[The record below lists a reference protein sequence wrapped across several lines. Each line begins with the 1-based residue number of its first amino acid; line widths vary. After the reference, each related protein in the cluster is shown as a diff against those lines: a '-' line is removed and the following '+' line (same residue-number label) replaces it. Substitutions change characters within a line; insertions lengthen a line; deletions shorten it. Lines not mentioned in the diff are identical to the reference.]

1 MTGRVPATAAVA
13 LVIGYL
19 AGLAGGWPG
28 VAAQQATPQSA
39 PPAWASIPLAPNQ
52 GEVIQWPA
60 ADLQKVHATLASRSN
75 GRILSKPRDLVP
87 LPMMRTHMFDV
98 VHRPQVTGDA
108 TAEQHEGVTD
118 LYVILGGSGRL
129 TVGGEIANR
138 QVIPNRPGEYTGRP
152 ITGGRTITLKPGDI
166 VDVPPNTPHATVAE
180 AGGVTYMLIKIN
192 VGLYPWSLVSGAQ

>member
-13 LVIGYL
+13 LVVGYL
-19 AGLAGGWPG
+19 AGLAGGSAG
-28 VAAQQATPQSA
+28 AAAQQPAAPST

-52 GEVIQWPA
+52 GEVVHWAA
-60 ADLQKVHATLASRSN
+60 ADLQKAHATLAARSN
-75 GRILSKPRDLVP
+75 GRILSKPRDLVS
-87 LPMMRTHMFDV
+87 LPMTRTHMFDV
-98 VHRPQVTGDA
+98 VHRPQATGEA

-118 LYVILGGSGRL
+118 LYVILGGSGTL
-129 TVGGEIANR
+129 TVGGEITNR

-152 ITGGRTITLKPGDI
+152 ITGGRTIPLKPGDI
-166 VDVPPNTPHATVAE
+166 VDVPPNTPHATVAA

>member
-1 MTGRVPATAAVA
+1 MTGRVPVTAAVA

-19 AGLAGGWPG
+19 AGLAGGRPG
-28 VAAQQATPQSA
+28 VAAQQAATQTA

-52 GEVIQWPA
+52 GDVVHWPA
-60 ADLQKVHATLASRSN
+60 TDLQKVHATLAGRSN

-87 LPMMRTHMFDV
+87 LPMTRTHMFDV
-98 VHRPQVTGDA
+98 VHRPQATGDA

-118 LYVILGGSGRL
+118 LYVILGGSGTL

-152 ITGGRTITLKPGDI
+152 ITGGRTLALKPGDI
-166 VDVPPNTPHATVAE
+166 VDVPPNTPHATVAD
-180 AGGVTYMLIKIN
+180 AGGVSYMLIKVN

>member
-1 MTGRVPATAAVA
+1 MTGRVSATAAIA
-13 LVIGYL
+13 LVIGYF
-19 AGLAGGWPG
+19 AGLAGGWAG
-28 VAAQQATPQSA
+28 VEAQQAPPQGA

-52 GEVIQWPA
+52 GEVTQWSA
-60 ADLQKVHATLASRSN
+60 ADLQKAHATLAARSN
-75 GRILSKPRDLVP
+75 GRILSKPRDLMA

-98 VHRPQVTGDA
+98 VHRPQATGEA

-118 LYVILGGSGRL
+118 LYVILGGSGTL

-138 QVIPNRPGEYTGRP
+138 QTIPNRPGEYTGRP
-152 ITGGRTITLKPGDI
+152 IAGGRAITLKPGDI
-166 VDVPPNTPHATVAE
+166 VDVPPNTPHATVAD

>member
-1 MTGRVPATAAVA
+1 MRRMPGRVPATAAVA

-19 AGLAGGWPG
+19 AGLAGGSAG
-28 VAAQQATPQSA
+28 AAGQIP
-39 PPAWASIPLAPNQ
+39 ASIPLAPNQ
-52 GEVIQWPA
+52 GEVVHWAA
-60 ADLQKVHATLASRSN
+60 ADLQEAHATLAARSN

-98 VHRPQVTGDA
+98 VHRPQATGDA

-118 LYVILGGSGRL
+118 LYVILGGSGTL

-152 ITGGRTITLKPGDI
+152 ITGGRAIALKPGDI
-166 VDVPPNTPHATVAE
+166 VDVPPNTPHATVAA

>member
-1 MTGRVPATAAVA
+1 MTGRVPVTAGVA

-19 AGLAGGWPG
+19 AGLTGGWPG
-28 VAAQQATPQSA
+28 AAAQST

-52 GEVIQWPA
+52 GEVVHWPA
-60 ADLQKVHATLASRSN
+60 ADLQKAHATLAARSN

-87 LPMMRTHMFDV
+87 LPMTRTHMFDV
-98 VHRPQVTGDA
+98 VHRPQATGDA

-118 LYVILGGSGRL
+118 LYVVLGGSGRL
-129 TVGGEIANR
+129 TVGGAITNR

-152 ITGGRTITLKPGDI
+152 ITGGREVALKPGDI
-166 VDVPPNTPHATVAE
+166 VDVPPNTPHATVAD